1 MSLTK
6 REANGRKGTLFLTY
20 NQLENFES
28 TETVNKP
35 FLYLNQRQS

>member
-6 REANGRKGTLFLTY
+6 REANGRKGTLLLTY
-20 NQLENFES
+20 IQNFES